1 MEISMDW
8 NLCLNKQMSTTTVPK
23 IWKSARFKETQEK
36 VDQVTSWT
44 NDSIT
49 QNACLQVLLQS
60 INTPELEI
68 SVIYIVY
75 TQMISASACM

>member
-1 MEISMDW
+1 MPMTEGMGAS
-8 NLCLNKQMSTTTVPK
+8 V
-23 IWKSARFKETQEK
+23 RFKETQEK
-36 VDQVTSWT
+36 VDQVASWT

>member
-1 MEISMDW
+1 MPMTEGMGAS
-8 NLCLNKQMSTTTVPK
+8 V
-23 IWKSARFKETQEK
+23 RFKETQEK
-36 VDQVTSWT
+36 VGQVASWT

-68 SVIYIVY
+68 SVICIVY